1 MGASSYT
8 FACATPAETMEDWLG
23 GIARALT
30 FYGGVPQL
38 IVPDFV
44 PRNKIE
50 LLFPFAL
57 CGDASIDYG
66 PDLTLLLNWQHNKV
80 VKAHDEL
87 PFC

>member
-8 FACATPAETMEDWLG
+8 FACATPAETMEDWLS

-44 PRNKIE
+44 PGNKIR
-50 LLFPFAL
+50 LLCPLAL
-57 CGDASIDYG
+57 CGGKRGVPVLRRRGANI
-66 PDLTLLLNWQHNKV
+66 
-80 VKAHDEL
+80 
-87 PFC
+87 